1 MGRGEAAS
9 VNEYRTGDPQG
20 PSIDPQGSR
29 EGGIMIRFVL
39 GLVSGVAIGAAAA
52 NLSQS
57 QSGQD
62 IRAEF
67 DRIRNDLQE
76 RNFDAVGAHLEER
89 FKELQANLE
98 ERFAEVQKA
107 ADEADDTPEEAIE
120 EAEAVIEEAAEEAK
134 LA

>member
-1 MGRGEAAS
+1 
-9 VNEYRTGDPQG
+9 
-20 PSIDPQGSR
+20 
-29 EGGIMIRFVL
+29 MIRFVL
-39 GLVSGVAIGAAAA
+39 GLVSGIAIGAAAA

-76 RNFDAVGAHLEER
+76 RNFDAVGTHLEER

-98 ERFAEVQKA
+98 ERFAEVQEAAAGAAEEA
-107 ADEADDTPEEAIE
+107 ADDAAEEA
-120 EAEAVIEEAAEEAK
+120 ADQSEAVVEAAEQAEEAAEEAT
-134 LA
+134 AEAMPA